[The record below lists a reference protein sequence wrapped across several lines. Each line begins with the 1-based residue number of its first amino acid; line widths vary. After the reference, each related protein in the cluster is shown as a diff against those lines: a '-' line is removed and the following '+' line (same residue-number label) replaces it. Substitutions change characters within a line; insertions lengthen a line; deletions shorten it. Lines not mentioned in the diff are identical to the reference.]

1 MIESLG
7 ALGGYGI
14 TSVIVIIV
22 AFFLFARFV
31 KKIIGNI
38 IMGGL
43 LFFWLLNTI
52 GITHMTLTTMHGIV
66 VALFGVPGTIV
77 LALLN
82 LVG

>member
-31 KKIIGNI
+31 KKSSAISLWAVFSSGC
-38 IMGGL
+38 
-43 LFFWLLNTI
+43 
-52 GITHMTLTTMHGIV
+52 
-66 VALFGVPGTIV
+66 
-77 LALLN
+77 
-82 LVG
+82 

>member
-14 TSVIVIIV
+14 TSIIIIIV
-22 AFFLFARFV
+22 AFFFFAHFV

-38 IMGGL
+38 IMGGIL
-43 LFFWLLNTI
+43 FWLLNTV
-52 GITHMTLTTMHGIV
+52 GITHMALTTMHGIV

-82 LVG
+82 LMG